1 MLPQESSRASLAR
14 LLTFVFGALLF
25 VIVPAV
31 AGAQEDDDDD
41 TEQNEDFGA
50 GQDPDDTQPG
60 DTEYPTTST
69 NVLVTSP
76 PPTVAPPTTVAAQQ
90 VGRRWPVEVPAG
102 CDAPALPDVVF
113 VGTVIASDFQTG
125 RFRVDQLRAG
135 SIDGLSYQGIIDVRY
150 GIDAKYLTVGSQYLV
165 AASIDDTTQVLT
177 SRITEP
183 APLFGGDEV
192 IGQTE
197 SDVECPVLADPVRT
211 LLTNGLPVDSGLLR
225 PLREARTDVLRAI
238 LLPLGLAVAIVFCVV
253 LVRWILTGLGWG
265 IGTIFQRSRETP
277 AIRRLHRTETH
288 SSQPR

>member
-1 MLPQESSRASLAR
+1 MSPHESSRASLAR
-14 LLTFVFGALLF
+14 LLSLVIGALLF
-25 VIVPAV
+25 LVVPAV
-31 AGAQEDDDDD
+31 VEAQEDDDD
-41 TEQNEDFGA
+41 TEQNQS
-50 GQDPDDTQPG
+50 GQDPDDTRPE
-60 DTEYPTTST
+60 DTEFPTTST

-76 PPTVAPPTTVAAQQ
+76 PPTVAPSTTVAAQQ
-90 VGRRWPVEVPAG
+90 EGRRWPVDVPAG
-102 CDAPALPDVVF
+102 CDAPPLPDVVF
-113 VGTVIASDFQTG
+113 VGTVIATDFQTG
-125 RFRVDQLRAG
+125 RFRIDQLRAG
-135 SIDGLSYQGIIDVRY
+135 SIDGLAYEGLIDVRY
-150 GIDAKYLTVGSQYLV
+150 GIDAKYLTVGHQYLV
-165 AASIDDTTQVLT
+165 AASIDEATHVLT

-225 PLREARTDVLRAI
+225 PLEEARGDVLRAI
-238 LLPLGLAVAIVFCVV
+238 LIPLGLAFAIVFGLV

-265 IGTIFQRSRETP
+265 IGAIVQRSRETP